1 MGRFYCIDFLGWSA
15 VGIDRHLALPPGV
28 YGGDVVMDIDGNGV
42 VVHGIEGL
50 VHMFMGPNEG
60 RSLRPRDARI
70 LAQTLLEAADMME
83 LFPPARTNDEA
94 EGDAARRV
102 EWTHAGA
109 IQKKKRVS
117 GGKNTVQR

>member
-1 MGRFYCIDFLGWSA
+1 

-28 YGGDVVMDIDGNGV
+28 YGGDVVMDVDGYGV

-60 RSLRPRDARI
+60 RSLRPKDARI

-83 LFPPARTNDEA
+83 LFPAARTDDEA
-94 EGDAARRV
+94 EGDSERRA
-102 EWTHAGA
+102 EWTRAGA
-109 IQKKKRVS
+109 IQRRRPNRL
-117 GGKNTVQR
+117 GNTVQR